1 MEIKKKL
8 NNIMRSNTFIEDE
21 KKNLMSKLN
30 EFNPLNTKAI
40 SNYLDQS
47 EKNHVR
53 NQQF

>member
-1 MEIKKKL
+1 MK
-8 NNIMRSNTFIEDE
+8 SNQFIEEE

-47 EKNHVR
+47 EKNQVSD
-53 NQQF
+53 QV